1 MGEDTEKSG
10 LTYAEAGVDIKR
22 VGSIHQDIEGLISTT
37 FSTRLGRVGEVLNV
51 RGHYAGLID
60 IGNGN
65 ALALHTDS
73 VGTKVLIA
81 EMLRQYDT
89 IGIDCVAM
97 NVNDLVC
104 VGAEPLALVD
114 YLALEAPDEDLVK
127 KVMIGLANGAQE
139 ADVAVIGGETAI
151 MKDVINGL
159 DLAAMSVGIVEKRK
173 IVTGEKIVTGDL
185 VIGLPS
191 SGIHSSGLTL
201 ARKVLFKDGFDRR
214 LARELLTPTKIYS
227 RQVHNALVKG
237 MEVHGLVH
245 ITGGAYSKLRRLG
258 KLAGRGF
265 HLHDLFKPHKV
276 FQEIQERGNVS
287 DLEMYRTFN
296 MGTGF
301 LIIVSKKSGEEILE
315 EIRDSRVVGEVVEER
330 NATVEVGSKK
340 ITVERW

>member
-287 DLEMYRTFN
+287 DLEMCRTFN

-301 LIIVSKKSGEEILE
+301 LIIVSKESGEEILE
-315 EIRDSRVVGEVVEER
+315 EIRHSRVVGEVVEER
-330 NATVEVGSKK
+330 NVTVEVDSKR
-340 ITVERW
+340 IVAESW

>member
-287 DLEMYRTFN
+287 DLEMCRTFN

-301 LIIVSKKSGEEILE
+301 LIIVSKESGEEILE
-315 EIRDSRVVGEVVEER
+315 EIRHSRVVGEVVEER

>member
-22 VGSIHQDIEGLISTT
+22 VGSIHRDIEGLISKT
-37 FSTRLGRVGEVLNV
+37 FSTRAGRVGEVLNV

-60 IGNGN
+60 IGNGR

-73 VGTKVLIA
+73 VGTKVLVA
-81 EMLRQYDT
+81 KMLDQYNT

-114 YLALEAPDEDLVK
+114 YLALEAPDEVLVK
-127 KVMIGLANGAQE
+127 EVMMGLANGAQE
-139 ADVAVIGGETAI
+139 ANIAVIGGETAV

-159 DLAAMSVGIVEKRK
+159 DLAAMSVGVVEKRK

-214 LARELLTPTKIYS
+214 VAKELLTPTEIYS

-237 MEVHGLVH
+237 VEVHGLVH

-258 KLAGRGF
+258 RLAGRGF
-265 HLHDLFKPHKV
+265 RLNDLFEPHKI
-276 FQEIQERGNVS
+276 FLEIQERGNIS
-287 DLEMYRTFN
+287 DVEMYRTFN

-301 LIIVSKKSGEEILE
+301 LIVGSKKSGEEILE
-315 EIRDSRVVGEVVEER
+315 EVRGSRVVGEVVEER
-330 NATVEVGSKK
+330 SVTVEVDSKR
-340 ITVERW
+340 IAVESW

>member
-287 DLEMYRTFN
+287 DLEMCRTFN

>member
-301 LIIVSKKSGEEILE
+301 LIIVSKESGEEILE
-315 EIRDSRVVGEVVEER
+315 EIRHSRVVGEVVEER
-330 NATVEVGSKK
+330 NVTVEVDSKR
-340 ITVERW
+340 IVAESW